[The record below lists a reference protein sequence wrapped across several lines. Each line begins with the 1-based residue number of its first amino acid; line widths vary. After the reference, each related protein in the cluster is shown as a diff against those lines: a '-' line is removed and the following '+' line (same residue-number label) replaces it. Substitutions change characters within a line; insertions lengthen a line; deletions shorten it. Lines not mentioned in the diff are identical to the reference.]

1 MKTTLLALFLYSFI
15 LIGTVKGKYKDL
27 YCGRQDYIL
36 TPKEL
41 PHLHC
46 TPITFTIHYGDFQN
60 KKYEK
65 FVDGGKVK
73 CNRVLRVLNHPNIFG
88 AFYRFDAIGAAI
100 IAFGMGECLE
110 DMGKFKREQYNDLKR
125 AYQYSKTKKKRR
137 KDKEF

>member
-1 MKTTLLALFLYSFI
+1 MKTTILGLLLYSFI

-46 TPITFTIHYGDFQN
+46 TPITFTIHYGEF
-60 KKYEK
+60 KKMKYEK
-65 FVDGGKVK
+65 FVDGGKVR
-73 CNRVLRVLNHPNIFG
+73 CNRVLRVLNHPTLFG

-110 DMGKFKREQYNDLKR
+110 DMEKFKMEQYYDLKR

-137 KDKEF
+137 KDMEL